1 MNDTIAE
8 DRPIPPHSALS
19 RRRGRGCIVELMTHD
34 PSHSAHQHPMHGFG
48 ADRAAQ
54 YDAQASIAL
63 AGAAALYELGV
74 SALTAQLDD
83 HHAAS
88 LLYVGVGTGAEL
100 VPYTRFGVPDWRFTG
115 VDPSE
120 AMLAVARQRLEA
132 EGLLARTQLH
142 HGELHTLPESEPFD
156 GAQMMGV
163 LHHVDGQAAR
173 VALLRELARRLRPGA
188 PLVVGCRVGMDPVLV
203 DVELRRQR
211 AHGVSREDAERRRPM
226 YAQMKPVE
234 SDAALAAM
242 LAQAGFGAPKAIFL
256 SLQFKVFL
264 TTLDPGSTPHA

>member
-1 MNDTIAE
+1 M
-8 DRPIPPHSALS
+8 LW
-19 RRRGRGCIVELMTHD
+19 LM
-34 PSHSAHQHPMHGFG
+34 SHEHTDSPHQHPMHGFG
-48 ADRAAQ
+48 ADRAAH

-74 SALTAQLDD
+74 SALTAQLDGQD
-83 HHAAS
+83 AAS
-88 LLYVGVGTGAEL
+88 LLFVGVGTGAEL
-100 VPYTRFGVPDWRFTG
+100 LPYTRFDVPGWRFTG

-120 AMLAVARQRLEA
+120 AMLAVARQRLET

-142 HGELHTLPESEPFD
+142 VGELHTLPEGQPFD

-163 LHHVDGQAAR
+163 LHHVEGQEAR
-173 VALLRELARRLRPGA
+173 CGLLREVARRLKPGA

-211 AHGVSREDAERRRPM
+211 ALGAPREDIERRRPL

-242 LAQAGFGAPKAIFL
+242 LAQAGFVAPRAIFL

-264 TTLDPGSTPHA
+264 TRWDPDSLAQP